1 MAADDLKLNVSN
13 LATLTRIKLA
23 VQKPM
28 VNGRPALVRIM
39 ERSIYSERYYN
50 NHERRIKIESLKPYF
65 EFLKELLHGI
75 LQAEGI
81 DL

>member
-1 MAADDLKLNVSN
+1 MAGDDLKLNVSN

-39 ERSIYSERYYN
+39 ERSIYSERYYHN
-50 NHERRIKIESLKPYF
+50 MN
-65 EFLKELLHGI
+65 G
-75 LQAEGI
+75 
-81 DL
+81 